1 MSRQYCACAHWPT
14 PQGVFCWRG
23 AGGGTHYP
31 PPPAPHQHATLLWQ
45 CPWQC
50 RADYTGSSTRPG
62 YCAQRTR
69 AKRGRLGKNWSQT
82 LPALFPCGSKLIPPI
97 QCGWDPDRGFRVP
110 RVVGES
116 SGCTCVG
123 EVYSQLPPRADP
135 KPTTPTYIYTC
146 DYTHVYTGVHFIEGL
161 ASSG

>member
-1 MSRQYCACAHWPT
+1 MHARTDRPRRGSFVD
-14 PQGVFCWRG
+14 GVLGW
-23 AGGGTHYP
+23 GGTHYGP
-31 PPPAPHQHATLLWQ
+31 PPRTPSTRHTVMTVP
-45 CPWQC
+45 C
-50 RADYTGSSTRPG
+50 DSVDDTGSSARPG
-62 YCAQRTR
+62 YCAQRIR
-69 AKRGRLGKNWSQT
+69 AKRERLGKNWSQT

-97 QCGWDPDRGFRVP
+97 QCGWDPDRGFRDP